1 MQTTDTTQFLAPDLV
16 KDDWNF
22 LEVWVDSMQSPPYIL
37 LLLGDKMEGCYIFDP
52 SERYSLVKAFRTMK
66 KLNSGYWKMNT
77 SHWKDAYLALKFARA
92 IETCCMERFYVR

>member
-37 LLLGDKMEGCYIFDP
+37 LLLGDKMEGCYIIDP
-52 SERYSLVKAFRTMK
+52 SEHYGLVKAFQNYEEAQLWLLEDEYEPLEGR
-66 KLNSGYWKMNT
+66 LFS
-77 SHWKDAYLALKFARA
+77 L
-92 IETCCMERFYVR
+92 EVRQSD